1 MILGGGGSAF
11 DGWLATEVD
20 VLDITNPTDWSR
32 YFRPG
37 SIDRLLAEHVL
48 EHLNDS
54 QNRAGLELCFRYLK
68 PGGLFRIAVPD
79 GHRRDRAYVDEV
91 APPKDG
97 HQLLFT
103 LETLSAMLERT
114 GFEVRPLEYFDAD
127 ERFHAASWDSAD
139 GYVKR
144 SVRFDDQVAFKRGDL
159 YYTSLIVD
167 AVKPASTLT
176 AR

>member
-1 MILGGGGSAF
+1 
-11 DGWLATEVD
+11 
-20 VLDITNPTDWSR
+20 
-32 YFRPG
+32 
-37 SIDRLLAEHVL
+37 
-48 EHLNDS
+48 
-54 QNRAGLELCFRYLK
+54 
-68 PGGLFRIAVPD
+68 
-79 GHRRDRAYVDEV
+79 
-91 APPKDG
+91 
-97 HQLLFT
+97 
-103 LETLSAMLERT
+103 MLERT